1 MRWRKGRRSS
11 NLEDRRSQTG
21 GRRGRSIGLG
31 GFFVLLV
38 RQAQGARRGQ
48 ANQLSVLMELQADCF
63 AGVWGHSDCTTG
75 NSRKRRRRRRSQRRG
90 GDR

>member
-63 AGVWGHSDCTTG
+63 AGVWGHSTAQRE